1 MDVDIDNIATSLLS
15 LSSSPQPL
23 ASNIEDATSLK
34 STSPLTVPSSSSSSS
49 PLTSPSK
56 KGLSF
61 TIPKALFNKKVS
73 SNNSN
78 NSISLSFDKQLSEI
92 ETLAELASQKS
103 PLKQQKS
110 SSFIMNDITNTNDN
124 ISHDEDIF
132 LTFARRQRA
141 YSEPWDAGDAS
152 WIHKANAFNT
162 DIKPASSSSV
172 SEYLSLEKY
181 ASMINKEGR
190 IGIYTREERREIIRR
205 YHEKRKRRVW
215 KKKIRYHC
223 RKNLADRRV
232 RVKGRFVKA
241 EELGLIVEED
251 DDEDEYEENID
262 AANIKEEIL
271 AANNGNTN
279 TDDQMNIDNDDNT
292 NDDKPLFLSPQ
303 GKRLRRHS
311 IAY

>member
-1 MDVDIDNIATSLLS
+1 
-15 LSSSPQPL
+15 
-23 ASNIEDATSLK
+23 
-34 STSPLTVPSSSSSSS
+34 
-49 PLTSPSK
+49 
-56 KGLSF
+56 
-61 TIPKALFNKKVS
+61 
-73 SNNSN
+73 
-78 NSISLSFDKQLSEI
+78 
-92 ETLAELASQKS
+92 
-103 PLKQQKS
+103 
-110 SSFIMNDITNTNDN
+110 MNDITNTNDN

-162 DIKPASSSSV
+162 DIKPESSSSSSSA
-172 SEYLSLEKY
+172 SEYLSLAKY

-223 RKNLADRRV
+223 RKSLADRRV

-251 DDEDEYEENID
+251 EEEDEYEENID
-262 AANIKEEIL
+262 AVNIKEEIL
-271 AANNGNTN
+271 GANNGNTN
-279 TDDQMNIDNDDNT
+279 SDDQMNIDNDDNT

>member
-1 MDVDIDNIATSLLS
+1 M
-15 LSSSPQPL
+15 SS
-23 ASNIEDATSLK
+23 A
-34 STSPLTVPSSSSSSS
+34 PS
-49 PLTSPSK
+49 
-56 KGLSF
+56 
-61 TIPKALFNKKVS
+61 
-73 SNNSN
+73 
-78 NSISLSFDKQLSEI
+78 
-92 ETLAELASQKS
+92 
-103 PLKQQKS
+103 
-110 SSFIMNDITNTNDN
+110 NDN

-162 DIKPASSSSV
+162 DIKPASSSV

-181 ASMINKEGR
+181 ASMINKDGR
-190 IGIYTREERREIIRR
+190 IGQYTREERREIIRR

-251 DDEDEYEENID
+251 EDDDEDEENID
-262 AANIKEEIL
+262 AVNIKEEIL

-279 TDDQMNIDNDDNT
+279 NDDQMNIDNGDND